1 MYSVFLES
9 TAADKDLLSAE
20 LWDLGAAGI
29 IERDLPGGG
38 VELQAFFPQPV
49 ALPPAVSGA
58 ARWQREAE
66 VDWVRAFQDC
76 WQPFTVGERWF
87 LAPEWRSDPAP
98 PGRLRLTIYPG
109 RACGTG
115 WHPATQLSLIAME
128 THLEPGE
135 TVLDLGAGSGILSQA
150 AALLGAR
157 RVVACDID
165 LEAARI
171 AAQNLAAA
179 PVAVFAGSAR
189 ALRSGAVDF
198 TVANINSATIVAL
211 VDEIA
216 RVTRRCAAVAGFPER
231 DAPHVRAAL
240 ARRFE
245 IVGSNELDGWV
256 ALAGIRR

>member
-9 TAADKDLLSAE
+9 TTADKDLLSAE
-20 LWDLGAAGI
+20 LWDLGATGI
-29 IERDLPGGG
+29 VERDLPGGG
-38 VELQAFFPQPV
+38 VELQAFFSELV
-49 ALPPAVSGA
+49 SLPLPFAA
-58 ARWQREAE
+58 QARWQKEAD
-66 VDWVRAFQDC
+66 VNWVQVFQEH

-98 PGRLRLTIYPG
+98 PGRLRLTIHPG

-128 THLEPGE
+128 RHLLPGDA
-135 TVLDLGAGSGILSQA
+135 VLDLGTGSGILSQA

-157 RVVACDID
+157 RVIACDID
-165 LEAARI
+165 FEAVRV

-179 PVAVFAGSAR
+179 PVALFTGSAR
-189 ALRSGAVDF
+189 ALRDKALDF
-198 TVANINSATIVAL
+198 AVANINAEAIVAL

-231 DAPHVRAAL
+231 DAPRVRAAL
-240 ARRFE
+240 VRRFE
-245 IVGSNELDGWV
+245 IVDSEELDGWV
-256 ALAGIRR
+256 SLTGIRR